1 ELLATKEMSD
11 GTNHRDAGR
20 NAPEGGH
27 RWHDPLRGG
36 GRARTSRRL
45 DLLGTN
51 PGAPRG
57 SRARRK
63 GHCMNMLLTGRQLER
78 LRELPPDH
86 KLLIARDGSP
96 ILERPDG
103 RLWRV
108 QPNGSLAP
116 APPVERV
123 RSHLRVGD

>member
-1 ELLATKEMSD
+1 
-11 GTNHRDAGR
+11 
-20 NAPEGGH
+20 
-27 RWHDPLRGG
+27 
-36 GRARTSRRL
+36 
-45 DLLGTN
+45 
-51 PGAPRG
+51 
-57 SRARRK
+57 
-63 GHCMNMLLTGRQLER
+63 MNTLLTGRQLER

-116 APPVERV
+116 APPVERA
-123 RSHLRVGD
+123 RSYLRVGEQRR